1 MQFTRKRV
9 IQIIGWSVGLLVLGL
24 FINALIPR
32 ATILFSVAPQV
43 ITVVV
48 NGKEQSVTNGD
59 QITVAPGEI
68 ILELKQDGFDATGET
83 FVIENGETR
92 EILVALNPQ
101 TAAAEAL
108 LQNRESQIIIERIG
122 GRDVV
127 QGAEQLRERY
137 PIIAELPINE
147 RFYTIRTCESE
158 REEAQPGDI
167 AICVQLYTLEARQ
180 SALNDIERRGFSLD
194 DYEIIVQDRTFE
206 NNRERT
212 GI

>member
-1 MQFTRKRV
+1 MQFTRKR
-9 IQIIGWSVGLLVLGL
+9 IIYGIGLGVGLLVLGL
-24 FINALIPR
+24 VINALIPR
-32 ATILFSVAPQV
+32 ATILFSVAPQE
-43 ITVVV
+43 IVVV
-48 NGKEQSVTNGD
+48 INGDEHEITNGD
-59 QITVAPGEI
+59 EVTVAPGEVV
-68 ILELKQDGFDATGET
+68 LELKQDEFDSTGET

-101 TAAAEAL
+101 TADAESL

-122 GRDVV
+122 GRAVL
-127 QGAEQLRERY
+127 QGAQQLREQY
-137 PIIAELPINE
+137 PIITELPINE
-147 RFYTIRTCESE
+147 RFYTVRTCESE
-158 REEAQPGDI
+158 REDANPDDI

-180 SALNDIERRGFSLD
+180 SALNDIERRGFALE